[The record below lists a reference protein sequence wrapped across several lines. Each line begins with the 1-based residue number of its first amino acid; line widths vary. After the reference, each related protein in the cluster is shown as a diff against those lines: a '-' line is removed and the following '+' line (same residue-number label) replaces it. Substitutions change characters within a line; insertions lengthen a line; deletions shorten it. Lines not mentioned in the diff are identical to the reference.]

1 MVSASGGAGCCES
14 DSKDK
19 MSVASLVPRIWCPR
33 LVVLGVASLIP
44 RIWCPRLVVL
54 GVASL
59 IPRICCPRRRVVL
72 SGGVGFD
79 CKDVV
84 FEASAGAV
92 TACRSVSCVAFA
104 RSIASVRLGWFDPV
118 WVLLRWWFDLAWA
131 LPQLSVL
138 LRGRVVCAAFQGL
151 LLLIR
156 CCALVLGHWKKSH
169 HSRG

>member
-1 MVSASGGAGCCES
+1 
-14 DSKDK
+14 
-19 MSVASLVPRIWCPR
+19 MSVASLVPRIWCPRLVVVGVASLIPRIWCPR

-59 IPRICCPRRRVVL
+59 IPRIWCPSRRVVL

-104 RSIASVRLGWFDPV
+104 RSTASVRLGWFDPV

-131 LPQLSVL
+131 LPRLSVP

-156 CCALVLGHWKKSH
+156 CCALVLEHWKKSH